1 MMNLLHW
8 RLLVAVADAS
18 NISRAA
24 EEVGMTQ
31 SGASQAIAQ
40 LEASLGFPVFTRERR
55 HIGVTALGEQV
66 IEQAR
71 IMLERLN
78 AIRVLADES
87 RGLKGGRIRLASFPS
102 VTSTFLPGL
111 LRDFKRL
118 HPGIDVVVLEGTDE
132 EVEEWIAADTVD
144 LGVVMN
150 PEPGRAD
157 VVLGQDAWVAV
168 MPSRHLQG
176 QNAKADGIT
185 LKALAGQPFIL
196 ATGGC
201 VVNGKSLMEQ
211 AGLQLSD
218 VRVKVRDW
226 VSACML
232 VREGM
237 GVTLIPESALPAEL
251 RGLCVLPV
259 TPSIHREFCLVC
271 SPSGKSSGATQAL
284 LQGLRKRGC
293 THFDYS
299 IQCQ

>member
-40 LEASLGFPVFTRERR
+40 LEASLGFAVFTRERR

-66 IEQAR
+66 VGHAR
-71 IMLERLN
+71 SMLERLN
-78 AIRVLADES
+78 TIRMLADEN
-87 RGLKGGRIRLASFPS
+87 RGLQGGRIRLASFPS
-102 VTSTFLPGL
+102 VTSTLLPGL

-118 HPGIDVVVLEGTDE
+118 HPGMEVVVLEGTDE
-132 EVEEWIAADTVD
+132 EVEEWLAADTVE

-150 PEPGRAD
+150 PLPGRAD
-157 VVLGQDAWVAV
+157 FIVGQDVWVAV
-168 MPSRHLQG
+168 MPASHPLGRHTG
-176 QNAKADGIT
+176 TSGIT
-185 LKALAGQPFIL
+185 LEKLADQPFVL

-201 VVNGKSLMEQ
+201 IVNGKSLMEQ

-218 VRVKVRDW
+218 IRVKVRDW
-226 VSACML
+226 SSACLL

-237 GVTLIPESALPAEL
+237 GVALVPESALPVEL
-251 RGLCVLPV
+251 RGLCVVPV
-259 TPSIHREFCLVC
+259 TPTVQREFGLVC
-271 SPSGKSSGATQAL
+271 SPSGKSSAATQAL
-284 LQGLRKRGC
+284 LQGLRRGG
-293 THFDYS
+293 
-299 IQCQ
+299 

>member
-18 NISRAA
+18 NITRAA
-24 EEVGMTQ
+24 EDVGMTQ

-71 IMLERLN
+71 KMLAQLN
-78 AIRVLADES
+78 AIRALADES
-87 RGLKGGRIRLASFPS
+87 RGLSGGRIRLASFPS
-102 VTSTFLPGL
+102 VTSTLLPGL

-118 HPGIDVVVLEGTDE
+118 HPGIEVVVLEVTDE
-132 EVEEWIAADTVD
+132 EVEEWLAADTVE

-150 PEPGRAD
+150 PAPGRTN

-168 MPSRHLQG
+168 MPSGHQQER
-176 QNAKADGIT
+176 NSRARGIT
-185 LKALAGQPFIL
+185 LEELAGQPFIL

-201 VVNGKSLMEQ
+201 VVNGKSLIEQ
-211 AGLQLSD
+211 AGLQLCD

-237 GVTLIPESALPAEL
+237 GVTLVPESALPAEL
-251 RGLCVLPV
+251 RGLCVMPV
-259 TPSIHREFCLVC
+259 APPIHREFGLVC
-271 SPSGKSSGATQAL
+271 SPSGKTSGATQAL
-284 LQGLRKRGC
+284 LKGLHKG
-293 THFDYS
+293 
-299 IQCQ
+299 